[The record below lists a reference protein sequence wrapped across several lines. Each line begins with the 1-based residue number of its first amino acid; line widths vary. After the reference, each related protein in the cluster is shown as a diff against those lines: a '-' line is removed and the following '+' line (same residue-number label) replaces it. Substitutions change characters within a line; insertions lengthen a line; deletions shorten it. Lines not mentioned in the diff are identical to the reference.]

1 MLRSPLRFASAL
13 ISLTLVAACSGKG
26 EPDNGAQTGGMGG
39 NTMTGTSGN
48 AGSGTPKGG
57 NAPSGSGGSSVT
69 GSGGSNSV
77 AGSGGNSSSTAG
89 SGGSS
94 SGNSGVGGSNSTPSG
109 GSTSTGGA
117 GGSGGGTGGATANGG
132 SNSAGAGGNGIGGG
146 GSNAGGNSGAGGTP
160 SAGGTSTAGSGPTL
174 DQNGKAN
181 AAPGQ
186 MTSTPLDYLRLG
198 EIRILNNNWGSKEL
212 GCNAPMS
219 VFVNQNSNFGW
230 SFNRGD
236 CDTANSKSKPDF
248 PQIEFGIHP
257 FGIGH
262 NLVTSPEF
270 SSTTLLP
277 IQLKDVESASVS
289 VQNLTSTFQRES
301 SWNITFEFWISQRH
315 PVTDPNPGVY
325 AELMT
330 FWGWENG
337 RWPSPPDGS
346 GPTGTGAGNQV
357 SSGGKTYTLW
367 VQDDQWANGQW
378 RYFQFRADD
387 GPQKSFN
394 GTLNVKPFIDYLVNS
409 RQYSPDFWITRL
421 EIGSEIDDDT
431 QGTVQM
437 SGITFEVNGQSRSAV
452 IGGN

>member
-1 MLRSPLRFASAL
+1 MLRSPLSFTSTL
-13 ISLTLVAACSGKG
+13 ISLTLLAACSDKG
-26 EPDNGAQTGGMGG
+26 EPDNGAQMGGMSGT
-39 NTMTGTSGN
+39 TMTGASGN
-48 AGSGTPKGG
+48 STAGTGTPNGG
-57 NAPSGSGGSSVT
+57 NGPSGSGGNDVT
-69 GSGGSNSV
+69 GSGGSSTV
-77 AGSGGNSSSTAG
+77 AGSGGNSSITSG
-89 SGGSS
+89 SGGSN
-94 SGNSGVGGSNSTPSG
+94 GGVGGANTTPSG

-117 GGSGGGTGGATANGG
+117 SGSGGNTGGSTAGG
-132 SNSAGAGGNGIGGG
+132 NNSAGAGGTGIGGG
-146 GSNAGGNSGAGGTP
+146 GNNTGGN
-160 SAGGTSTAGSGPTL
+160 AGGTSGAAGANTTAGNASTL

-212 GCNAPMS
+212 GCNSPMS

-230 SFNRGD
+230 TFNRGD

-257 FGIGH
+257 FGLGH

-289 VQNLTSTFQRES
+289 VQNLTATLQRES

-346 GPTGTGAGNQV
+346 GPTGSGAGNQV

-387 GPQKSFN
+387 GPQKAFN

-437 SGITFEVNGQSRSAV
+437 SGITFEVNGQSRSAI
-452 IGGN
+452 IGAN

>member
-1 MLRSPLRFASAL
+1 MTGASGNSTA
-13 ISLTLVAACSGKG
+13 G
-26 EPDNGAQTGGMGG
+26 TGTPNGG
-39 NTMTGTSGN
+39 NG
-48 AGSGTPKGG
+48 
-57 NAPSGSGGSSVT
+57 PSGSGGNDVT
-69 GSGGSNSV
+69 GSGGSSTV
-77 AGSGGNSSSTAG
+77 AGSGGNSSITSG
-89 SGGSS
+89 SGGSN
-94 SGNSGVGGSNSTPSG
+94 GGVGGANTTPSG

-117 GGSGGGTGGATANGG
+117 SGSGGNTGGSTAGG
-132 SNSAGAGGNGIGGG
+132 NNSAGAGGTGIGGG
-146 GSNAGGNSGAGGTP
+146 GNNTGGN
-160 SAGGTSTAGSGPTL
+160 AGGTSGAAGANTTAGNASTL

-212 GCNAPMS
+212 GCNSPMS

-230 SFNRGD
+230 TFNRGD

-257 FGIGH
+257 FGLGH

-289 VQNLTSTFQRES
+289 VQNLTATLQRES

-346 GPTGTGAGNQV
+346 GPTGSGAGNQV

-387 GPQKSFN
+387 GPQKAFN

-437 SGITFEVNGQSRSAV
+437 SGISFEVNGQSRSAI
-452 IGGN
+452 IGAN